1 MNVAIYARVSSEKQE
16 KQETVQSQIAC
27 LRDFAEKKGY
37 AIVNEYV
44 DEGYSG
50 EMLARP
56 DLDRLRDD
64 AAKKSFEAV
73 LVYSPDRLA
82 RKYVYQELIKI
93 ELKKHD
99 VEVIFINNP
108 ESNDN
113 PETKLLEGMQGLVAE
128 YEKAQIIER
137 TRRGKLFKAK
147 QGKLMT
153 SIAPYGYVYIR
164 KNTDAGKEG
173 CYEINEQEACIVGLI
188 FDLFVNKRLSKRGVA
203 RELTGRNIKPRK
215 GIHWRTSSID
225 KILRNETYIGTA
237 HYNKHIGVEPEK
249 RNPNSA
255 LYRRR
260 KNCSLRLRPK
270 EEWIAIK
277 LPDELRII
285 DNEIFY
291 AAQELLKKNSSILP
305 RESKHKYLLKG
316 LLECGQCHSPYI
328 GSPCHGKLYY
338 RCGNRYRKF
347 PLAKDCNAGTV
358 KADKIENLVWQTIS
372 EALQKPDIVVE
383 QIKKYHENL
392 NADSHKFEQ
401 EIKKIEDDLLKVKE
415 GRDRLLDAYTE
426 GAVNKQELKERMDM
440 SREKEAFLL
449 DGRRKLVGQLSQV
462 MSPQEIKRNI
472 QNYCNAVKP
481 HLPTLSF
488 EEKRQILNL
497 LVNKIILEQD
507 GIVRIKAII
516 PIKEDERFVATSSGC
531 CVRPQ
536 LLPLMLFWPDIDL

>member
-16 KQETVQSQIAC
+16 KQETIQSQIAA
-27 LRDFAEKKGY
+27 LRDFAKGKGY
-37 AIVNEYV
+37 IIVEEYV

-64 AAKKSFEAV
+64 ATKKSFEAV

-82 RKYVYQELIKI
+82 RKYVYQELIRI

-99 VEVIFINNP
+99 VGVIFINNP
-108 ESNDN
+108 ESNDK
-113 PETKLLEGMQGLVAE
+113 PETRLLEGMQGLVAE

-137 TRRGKLFKAK
+137 TRRGKLFKARK
-147 QGKLMT
+147 GVLIT

-164 KNTDAGKEG
+164 KNSDTGKDG
-173 CYEINEQEACIVGLI
+173 SYEINEQEACIVGLI
-188 FDLFVNKRLSKRGVA
+188 FDLFVNKRLSKRALA
-203 RELTGRNIKPRK
+203 RELTTRNIKPRK

-249 RNPNSA
+249 RKPGA
-255 LYRRR
+255 TAYRRR
-260 KNCSLRLRPK
+260 KNCSLRLRPR
-270 EEWIAIK
+270 EEWIPIK

-285 DNEIFY
+285 DNDVFY
-291 AAQELLKKNSSILP
+291 AAQELLKKNSGFLP
-305 RESKHKYLLKG
+305 RQSKHKYLLKG
-316 LLECGQCHSPYI
+316 LLECGRCHSPYI

-347 PLAKDCNAGTV
+347 PLSKDCNAGTI
-358 KADKIENLVWQTIS
+358 KADKLENIVWQTIS

-392 NADSHKFEQ
+392 NADSQKIEQ
-401 EIKKIEDDLLKVKE
+401 ELKKVEDDLLKVKE
-415 GRDRLLDAYTE
+415 ARDRLLDAYTE
-426 GAVNKQELKERMDM
+426 GTINKLELKEQMDK
-440 SREKEAFLL
+440 SRARESFLI
-449 DGRRKLVGQLSQV
+449 DARKKLVGQLSQA
-462 MSPQEIKRNI
+462 MSPKEIKRNI

-488 EEKRQILNL
+488 EEKRQVLNL
-497 LVNKIILEQD
+497 LVNRIILEQD
-507 GIVRIKAII
+507 GTIRIKAII
-516 PIKEDERFVATSSGC
+516 PIKEDQRFIATSSGR
-531 CVRPQ
+531 CVLPQ
-536 LLPLMLFWPDIDL
+536 QLPPSPF